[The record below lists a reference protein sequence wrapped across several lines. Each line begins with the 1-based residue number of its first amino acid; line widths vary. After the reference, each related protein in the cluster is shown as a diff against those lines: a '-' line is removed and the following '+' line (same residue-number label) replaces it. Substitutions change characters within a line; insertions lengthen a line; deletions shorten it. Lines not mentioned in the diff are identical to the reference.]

1 MDSDNRVSQGR
12 QPPAI
17 ARVAVH
23 VLRWPV
29 KVPVR
34 TSFGVMHDRPAVL
47 VRIEDGDGA
56 FGWGEAWCNFPACGA
71 EHRARLIETLV
82 APLVV
87 GRSFASPRDFFRDA
101 SAKTAVLAIQSGEP
115 GPIAQAIAAVDIAL
129 HDLAAR
135 RAGQALWRYLL
146 DRDSAPDV
154 APAAARTVPVYASG
168 INPEQPDELVA
179 ALRAEGHVSF
189 KLKVGFGPARDVAN
203 LAAVRTAAGS
213 AAAVMVD
220 ANQGWD
226 LETALAMARQLGE
239 SRPAWIEEPL
249 RADRPWS
256 EWQRLAQAS
265 PAPLA
270 AGENAGSAEA
280 FDRLI
285 ASRAIAIV
293 QPDLAKWGGVS
304 GMLDVAER
312 IVAAGLRFCPHY
324 LGAGIGLAAS
334 AHLLAARADP
344 TSLLEVDANQN
355 PLRTALFPALATLNA
370 GRIELGAAPGLGIDP
385 GAHELRALGA
395 VV

>member
-1 MDSDNRVSQGR
+1 MPIASRDSHRSLLA
-12 QPPAI
+12 AI
-17 ARVAVH
+17 ARVEVH

-29 KVPVR
+29 RVPVR

-47 VRIEDGDGA
+47 VRVEDGEGA

-71 EHRARLIETLV
+71 EHRARLVETLV

-87 GRSFASPRDFFRDA
+87 GKSFASPHDFFRDA

-135 RAGQALWRYLL
+135 RAGMALWRYLL
-146 DRDSAPDV
+146 DGNV
-154 APAAARTVPVYASG
+154 AEAAAAATGTVPVYASG
-168 INPEQPDELVA
+168 INPEQPEELVA
-179 ALRAEGHVSF
+179 ALRAQGHTSF
-189 KLKVGFGPARDVAN
+189 KLKVGFGQARDVAN
-203 LAAVRTAAGS
+203 LAAVRAAAGIS
-213 AAAVMVD
+213 AAVMVD

-226 LETALAMARQLGE
+226 LETALVMARALAE

-249 RADRPWS
+249 RADRPES

-265 PAPLA
+265 PVPLA
-270 AGENAGSAEA
+270 AGENAGSDDA

-285 ASRAIAIV
+285 ASRAVAIV

-304 GMLDVAER
+304 GVLAVAER

-344 TSLLEVDANQN
+344 TGLLEVDANEN
-355 PLRTALFPALATLNA
+355 PLRTTLFPALATLNA
-370 GRIELGAAPGLGIDP
+370 GQIELGGVPGL
-385 GAHELRALGA
+385 
-395 VV
+395 

>member
-1 MDSDNRVSQGR
+1 MDSDNRESLGPP
-12 QPPAI
+12 PPAI
-17 ARVAVH
+17 ARVVAH

-47 VRIEDGDGA
+47 VRVEDGEGA

-71 EHRARLIETLV
+71 EHRARLVETLV

-87 GRSFASPRDFFRDA
+87 GKSFASPRDFCRDA

-135 RAGQALWRYLL
+135 RAGLALWRYL
-146 DRDSAPDV
+146 RDGDV
-154 APAAARTVPVYASG
+154 AGAATGATRTVPVYASG
-168 INPEQPDELVA
+168 INPERPGELVA
-179 ALRAEGHVSF
+179 ALRARGHNSF
-189 KLKVGFGPARDVAN
+189 KLKVGFGQSRDVAN
-203 LAAVRTAAGS
+203 LAAVRAAAGS
-213 AAAVMVD
+213 SAAVMVD

-226 LETALAMARQLGE
+226 LETALIMAQALAK

-249 RADRPWS
+249 RADRPES
-256 EWQRLAQAS
+256 EWRRLAQAS
-265 PAPLA
+265 PVPLA
-270 AGENAGSAEA
+270 AGENAGSDAA
-280 FDRLI
+280 FDQLI
-285 ASRAIAIV
+285 ASRVVAIV

-304 GMLDVAER
+304 GVLGVAER
-312 IVAAGLRFCPHY
+312 VVAAGLRFCPHY

-344 TSLLEVDANQN
+344 SSVLEVDANEN
-355 PLRTALFPALATLNA
+355 PLRTALFPALATLDG

-385 GAHELRALGA
+385 APHELRELGA
-395 VV
+395 AA